1 MVAAIVKELAGKGAM
16 GNLVKYLAGIF
27 MALTILSP
35 LIRLELPDL
44 TGWMTTFQTEGHEA
58 AAAGAEMAEEA
69 SRELIKARLEAY
81 ILDKAASLR
90 AEISADVT
98 LDDRGIPVGVTLYG
112 RITPAAKAEMTR
124 ILREELGI
132 GEEEQRWIE

>member
-1 MVAAIVKELAGKGAM
+1 MKELAGKGAM

-35 LIRLELPDL
+35 LVRLELPDL
-44 TGWMTTFQTEGHEA
+44 TRWMTTFQSEGREA

-81 ILDKAASLR
+81 ILDKAASLG
-90 AEISADVT
+90 ADVT
-98 LDDRGIPVGVTLYG
+98 AGVKLDDLGIPESVMIRGKV
-112 RITPAAKAEMTR
+112 PAAVKARLAWM
-124 ILREELGI
+124 LREDLGI
-132 GEEEQRWIE
+132 GEEGQHWIE